1 MNESPEVLKT
11 FAAEL
16 VDRVKAHGATAADV
30 LVAEGDS
37 VSVQVRLS
45 AVECLS
51 QAREKRLGI
60 RAFFGKRSASASTSD
75 FSETSL
81 TQLVGDTCALAKAV
95 AEDETSGTSRTRGVG
110 DGYPRSGSL

>member
-16 VDRVKAHGATAADV
+16 VDRVKAHGATEADV

-51 QAREKRLGI
+51 QAREKASGNSGFFRETVRQCVHLG
-60 RAFFGKRSASASTSD
+60 FFRIVAHS
-75 FSETSL
+75 
-81 TQLVGDTCALAKAV
+81 VGCRYLCPCQ
-95 AEDETSGTSRTRGVG
+95 GGG
-110 DGYPRSGSL
+110 